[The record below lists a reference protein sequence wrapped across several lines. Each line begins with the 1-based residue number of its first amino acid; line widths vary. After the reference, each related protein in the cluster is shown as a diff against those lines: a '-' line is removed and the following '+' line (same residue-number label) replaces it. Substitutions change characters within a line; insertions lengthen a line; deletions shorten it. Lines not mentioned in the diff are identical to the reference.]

1 MLWEKFV
8 KNVKGKRKSHKSAFP
23 EATTE
28 NVGQAEAI
36 IDTPI
41 EHSHLGLL
49 NSWNFISTILLH
61 WFEKNL
67 SFFSCY
73 ENTFKYFRNM
83 GKILKQ

>member
-67 SFFSCY
+67 SSFLVATKTLLNIF
-73 ENTFKYFRNM
+73 EIWK
-83 GKILKQ
+83 KLKQ